1 MPRILIVDDEEDF
14 RKLLRAILEQAGFE
28 VLEAPDAPSGFALF
42 QENLVDLLVVDL
54 VMPKV
59 SGVDFIHRLRF
70 RFPDAKIIAL
80 SGGGPMGDFD
90 LLAAARVRSE
100 EHTSELQS
108 RFDLVCRLLLEKKKA
123 ADCSRE

>member
-1 MPRILIVDDEEDF
+1 MPRILIIDDEEDF

-90 LLAAARVRSE
+90 LLAAARVLGAHRAFLKPFKQ
-100 EHTSELQS
+100 TELIAAIKE
-108 RFDLVCRLLLEKKKA
+108 LVPV
-123 ADCSRE
+123 